1 MEILV
6 IAFVLEDVADTFEL
20 NSVQKGLIG
29 SASFFGE
36 PEGYSRVCRD
46 RDIHAGCG
54 IRGLCKG
61 RDVRYRRHAMVDL
74 NDMAVKVEVRP
85 SLIFVSCV

>member
-46 RDIHAGCG
+46 KGTYMRDAGYG
-54 IRGLCKG
+54 
-61 RDVRYRRHAMVDL
+61 DFA
-74 NDMAVKVEVRP
+74 KVEM
-85 SLIFVSCV
+85 